1 MAHVALQDFEPH
13 NCGFRVHRPGECW
26 AYLGKLVLVAVLGG
40 GEGERVEAEV
50 AGLARGVREHVRCS
64 ELEPV
69 GSKIVSVSVPCVR
82 LGFGIYG
89 CVWRG

>member
-89 CVWRG
+89 CVWCG